1 MVKLQNK
8 SRFAS
13 FDIEI
18 GNTIRIFDSGVGL
31 IYNAA
36 YSVGK
41 SPSKFFQKRT
51 EQRKN
56 KCMIQIWHNNIFSHC
71 VLVGSSPKCLF
82 SGKIG
87 EVFEISNSTVFH
99 LFSIDTRY
107 VCNINI
113 RIVL

>member
-1 MVKLQNK
+1 M
-8 SRFAS
+8 
-13 FDIEI
+13 FDRET
-18 GNTIRIFDSGVGL
+18 GDTIRISHSGVVM
-31 IYNAA
+31 ICNVA
-36 YSVGK
+36 YSVDK
-41 SPSKFFQKRT
+41 SPPTFFQKPT

-56 KCMIQIWHNNIFSHC
+56 KYMIKIWHNNIFSHC

-107 VCNINI
+107 VCNISI